1 MNRMRS
7 MALPALLALGG
18 LGLWGSSAAAQYVGG
33 GTAYAPGYYYAP
45 GPVYYAPG
53 YYYAPRPAAGLYYSP
68 TPAPYYATPGPY
80 YAAPAPSFRSSV
92 VVPGGSGGWN
102 YPAHP
107 SSGRPVPWRGSGL
120 EPESLPAQIAEDI
133 IPASTTP
140 GPGPSWRAGWWR
152 GRIWGR
158 TSRDW

>member
-1 MNRMRS
+1 MSRMRS

-45 GPVYYAPG
+45 GLGYYSSG
-53 YYYAPRPAAGLYYSP
+53 YYYAPRPAAGPYFYAA
-68 TPAPYYATPGPY
+68 PAPY

-92 VVPGGSGGWN
+92 VVPGGSSGRN
-102 YPAHP
+102 YPAP
-107 SSGRPVPWRGSGL
+107 APSGRPVPGHNFGL

-133 IPASTTP
+133 ATTP
-140 GPGPSWRAGWWR
+140 ATPGLGPTWRAGWWR

>member
-18 LGLWGSSAAAQYVGG
+18 LGLCGPKAAAQYVGG

-45 GPVYYAPG
+45 GPGYYGSG
-53 YYYAPRPAAGLYYSP
+53 YYYAPRPAAG
-68 TPAPYYATPGPY
+68 PYY
-80 YAAPAPSFRSSV
+80 YAAPAPPFRSSV

-102 YPAHP
+102 YPASVP
-107 SSGRPVPWRGSGL
+107 SGRPATSHNFGL

-133 IPASTTP
+133 APAP
-140 GPGPSWRAGWWR
+140 AAPKLGPRWTASSWR
-152 GRIWGR
+152 GRTWRIF
-158 TSRDW
+158 SRNW